1 MLTYIFQSVSQTKP
15 NEANQLCNNFCF
27 LNPIYFYTTEELDR
41 DKYFGSLYITW
52 LFELVISYFWKHI
65 PFHCFAPCRWS
76 NLLHLLRSSVCTI
89 LPQEWFYSL
98 ESLQHT
104 VFSHVP
110 CQPADSRYH
119 LWSRGTIHN
128 HCLSSHP
135 FACGRDNKWGQR
147 YSMLWSCR
155 QESSSHHSLPLPDRL
170 LKSVIKENWTVPLF
184 QFILKTTQG
193 DISYFLKCA

>member
-65 PFHCFAPCRWS
+65 PFHCFAPSRWS

-89 LPQEWFYSL
+89 LPKEWFYSL

-104 VFSHVP
+104 VFAHVP

-119 LWSRGTIHN
+119 LWSRGTTITTASRVTHSPVLGIINGASDTRCCDPVVRNLLHIIHS
-128 HCLSSHP
+128 HCLTD
-135 FACGRDNKWGQR
+135 C
-147 YSMLWSCR
+147 WS
-155 QESSSHHSLPLPDRL
+155 Q
-170 LKSVIKENWTVPLF
+170 W
-184 QFILKTTQG
+184 
-193 DISYFLKCA
+193 